1 MKYTLNKLDS
11 NVRTTNNF
19 KINDITLDLD
29 LPDTYSFHEF
39 KSNYPIESTV
49 IDKDITSRIGLTFNK
64 YLNIDINLDKYS
76 NNKDIIL
83 EYDFNG
89 NDNLI
94 VNFNINYLENSN
106 GNIIIRFKSI
116 DNNKHICFY
125 KENLINKENSS
136 GDITIIN
143 MLNDNSYMF
152 TSIENSVLDN
162 SNITHNIIDIGGSI
176 RISNILS
183 KTYNYSNNI
192 FNNIYIGLGE
202 STIDSYYY
210 LDNIGNNSFNNL
222 IVEGVLNDN
231 SNKNFRGIIDLESGA
246 SSSRGIEGENCIL
259 LSDTARSRSL
269 PVLLCGEENVEG
281 AHGVST
287 GKIDQDKLFYIMS
300 RGYSRKEA
308 EKLIVMSRFNN
319 ILNNISNEGI
329 RSELYEYIENLLTK

>member
-19 KINDITLDLD
+19 KINDITVDLD
-29 LPDTYSFHEF
+29 LPDTYSFHDF

-49 IDKDITSRIGLTFNK
+49 IDKEITSRIGLTFNK
-64 YLNIDINLDKYS
+64 YLNIDINIDNSKD
-76 NNKDIIL
+76 DIIL
-83 EYDFNG
+83 EYDFSG
-89 NDNLI
+89 NDNLV
-94 VNFNINYLENSN
+94 VNFNINYLDNSN
-106 GNIIIRFKSI
+106 GNIIIKFKSL

-136 GDITIIN
+136 GNITIIN

-152 TSIENSVLDN
+152 TSILNSVLDN
-162 SNITHNIIDIGGSI
+162 SNIMHNIIDIGGSI
-176 RISNILS
+176 RISNIFG
-183 KTYNYSNNI
+183 KTYKYANNI
-192 FNNIYIGLGE
+192 FNNIYIGLGN

-222 IVEGVLNDN
+222 VVEGVLNDN

-259 LSDTARSRSL
+259 LSDRCRSRSL

-300 RGYSRKEA
+300 RGYNRKEA

-319 ILNNISNEGI
+319 ILNNISNEEI

>member
-1 MKYTLNKLDS
+1 MKYILNKLDS

-19 KINDITLDLD
+19 KINDITVDLD
-29 LPDTYSFHEF
+29 LPDTYSFHDF

-49 IDKDITSRIGLTFNK
+49 IDKEITSRIGLTFNK
-64 YLNIDINLDKYS
+64 YLNIDINIDNSKD
-76 NNKDIIL
+76 DIIL
-83 EYDFNG
+83 EYDFGG
-89 NDNLI
+89 NDNLV
-94 VNFNINYLENSN
+94 VNFNINYLDNSN
-106 GNIIIRFKSI
+106 GSIIIKFKSL

-136 GDITIIN
+136 GNITIIN

-176 RISNILS
+176 RISNVFG
-183 KTYNYSNNI
+183 KTYKYANNI
-192 FNNIYIGLGE
+192 FNNIYIGLGN

-222 IVEGVLNDN
+222 VVEGVLNDN

-259 LSDTARSRSL
+259 LSDRCRSRSL

-300 RGYSRKEA
+300 RGYNRKEA

-319 ILNNISNEGI
+319 ILNNISNEEI

>member
-19 KINDITLDLD
+19 KINDITVDLD
-29 LPDTYSFHEF
+29 LPDTYSFHDF

-49 IDKDITSRIGLTFNK
+49 IDKEITSRIGLTFNK
-64 YLNIDINLDKYS
+64 YLNIDINIDNSKD
-76 NNKDIIL
+76 DIIL
-83 EYDFNG
+83 EYDFSG
-89 NDNLI
+89 NDNLV
-94 VNFNINYLENSN
+94 VNFNINYLDNSN
-106 GNIIIRFKSI
+106 GNIIIKFKSL

-136 GDITIIN
+136 GNITIIN
-143 MLNDNSYMF
+143 MLNNNSYMF
-152 TSIENSVLDN
+152 TSILNSVLDN

-176 RISNILS
+176 RISNIFG
-183 KTYNYSNNI
+183 KTYKYANNI
-192 FNNIYIGLGE
+192 FNNIYIGLGN

-222 IVEGVLNDN
+222 VVEGVLNGN

-259 LSDTARSRSL
+259 LSDRCRSRSL

-300 RGYSRKEA
+300 RGYNRKEA

-319 ILNNISNEGI
+319 ILNNISNEEI

>member
-19 KINDITLDLD
+19 KINDITVDLD
-29 LPDTYSFHEF
+29 LPDTYSFHDF

-49 IDKDITSRIGLTFNK
+49 IDKEITSRIGLTFNK
-64 YLNIDINLDKYS
+64 YLNIDINIDNSKD
-76 NNKDIIL
+76 DIIL
-83 EYDFNG
+83 EYDFSG
-89 NDNLI
+89 NDNLV
-94 VNFNINYLENSN
+94 VNFNINYLDNSN
-106 GNIIIRFKSI
+106 GNIIIKFKSL

-125 KENLINKENSS
+125 KENLINKENSN
-136 GDITIIN
+136 GNITIIN

-152 TSIENSVLDN
+152 TSILNSVLDN

-176 RISNILS
+176 RISNIFG
-183 KTYNYSNNI
+183 KTYKYANNI
-192 FNNIYIGLGE
+192 FNNIYIGLGN

-222 IVEGVLNDN
+222 VVEGVLNDN

-259 LSDTARSRSL
+259 LSDRCKSRSL

-300 RGYSRKEA
+300 RGYNRKEA

-319 ILNNISNEGI
+319 ILNNISNEEI

>member
-19 KINDITLDLD
+19 KINDITVDLD
-29 LPDTYSFHEF
+29 LPDTYSFHDF

-49 IDKDITSRIGLTFNK
+49 IDKEITSRIGLTFNK
-64 YLNIDINLDKYS
+64 YLNIDINIDNSKD
-76 NNKDIIL
+76 DIIL
-83 EYDFNG
+83 EYDFSG
-89 NDNLI
+89 NDNLV
-94 VNFNINYLENSN
+94 VNFNINYLDNSN
-106 GNIIIRFKSI
+106 GNIIIKFKSL

-125 KENLINKENSS
+125 KENLINKENSN
-136 GDITIIN
+136 GNITIIN

-152 TSIENSVLDN
+152 TSILNSVLDN

-176 RISNILS
+176 RISNIFG
-183 KTYNYSNNI
+183 KTYKYANNI
-192 FNNIYIGLGE
+192 FNNIYIGLGN

-222 IVEGVLNDN
+222 VVEGVLNDD

-259 LSDTARSRSL
+259 LSDRCRSRSL

-300 RGYSRKEA
+300 RGYNRKEA

-319 ILNNISNEGI
+319 ILNNISNEEI

>member
-19 KINDITLDLD
+19 KINDITVDLD
-29 LPDTYSFHEF
+29 LPDTYSFHDF

-49 IDKDITSRIGLTFNK
+49 IDKEITSRIGLTFNK
-64 YLNIDINLDKYS
+64 YLNIDINIDNSKD
-76 NNKDIIL
+76 DIIL
-83 EYDFNG
+83 EYDFSG
-89 NDNLI
+89 NDNLV
-94 VNFNINYLENSN
+94 VNFNINYLDNSN
-106 GNIIIRFKSI
+106 GNIIIKFKSL

-136 GDITIIN
+136 GNITIIN
-143 MLNDNSYMF
+143 MLNNNSYMF
-152 TSIENSVLDN
+152 TSILNSALDN

-176 RISNILS
+176 RISNIFG
-183 KTYNYSNNI
+183 KTYKYANNI
-192 FNNIYIGLGE
+192 FNNIYIGLGN

-222 IVEGVLNDN
+222 VVEGVLNDN

-259 LSDTARSRSL
+259 LSDRCRSRSL

-300 RGYSRKEA
+300 RGYNRKEA

-319 ILNNISNEGI
+319 ILNNISNEEI

>member
-19 KINDITLDLD
+19 KINDITVDLD
-29 LPDTYSFHEF
+29 LPDTYSFHDF

-49 IDKDITSRIGLTFNK
+49 IDKEITSRIGLTFNK
-64 YLNIDINLDKYS
+64 YLNIDINIDNSKD
-76 NNKDIIL
+76 DIIL
-83 EYDFNG
+83 EYDFSG
-89 NDNLI
+89 NDNLA
-94 VNFNINYLENSN
+94 VNFNINYLDNSN
-106 GNIIIRFKSI
+106 GNIIIKFKSL

-125 KENLINKENSS
+125 KENLINKENSN
-136 GDITIIN
+136 GNITIIN

-152 TSIENSVLDN
+152 TSILNSVLDN

-176 RISNILS
+176 RISNIFG
-183 KTYNYSNNI
+183 KTYKYANNI
-192 FNNIYIGLGE
+192 FNNIYIGLGN

-222 IVEGVLNDN
+222 VVEGVLNDN

-259 LSDTARSRSL
+259 LSDRCRSRSL

-300 RGYSRKEA
+300 RGYNKKEA

-319 ILNNISNEGI
+319 ILNNISNEEI

>member
-19 KINDITLDLD
+19 KINDITVDLD
-29 LPDTYSFHEF
+29 LPDTYSFHDF

-49 IDKDITSRIGLTFNK
+49 IDKEITSRIGLTFNK
-64 YLNIDINLDKYS
+64 YLNIDINIDSSKD
-76 NNKDIIL
+76 DIIL
-83 EYDFNG
+83 EYDFDG
-89 NDNLI
+89 NDNLV
-94 VNFNINYLENSN
+94 VNFNINYLDNSN
-106 GNIIIRFKSI
+106 GNIIIKFKSL

-125 KENLINKENSS
+125 KENLINNENSS
-136 GDITIIN
+136 GNITIIN

-176 RISNILS
+176 RISNVFG
-183 KTYNYSNNI
+183 KTYKYANNI
-192 FNNIYIGLGE
+192 FNNIYIGLGN

-222 IVEGVLNDN
+222 VVEGVLSDN

-259 LSDTARSRSL
+259 LSDRCRSRSL

-300 RGYSRKEA
+300 RGYNRKEA

-319 ILNNISNEGI
+319 ILNNISNEEI
-329 RSELYEYIENLLTK
+329 RSELYEYIEYLLTK

>member
-19 KINDITLDLD
+19 KINDITVDLD
-29 LPDTYSFHEF
+29 LPDTYSFHDF

-49 IDKDITSRIGLTFNK
+49 IDKEITSRIGLTFNK
-64 YLNIDINLDKYS
+64 YLNIDINIDNSKD
-76 NNKDIIL
+76 DIIL
-83 EYDFNG
+83 EYDFSG
-89 NDNLI
+89 NDNLV
-94 VNFNINYLENSN
+94 VNFNINYLDNSN
-106 GNIIIRFKSI
+106 GNIIIKFKSL

-136 GDITIIN
+136 GNITIIN

-152 TSIENSVLDN
+152 TSILNSVLDN
-162 SNITHNIIDIGGSI
+162 SNITHNIIDIGGGI
-176 RISNILS
+176 RISNIFG
-183 KTYNYSNNI
+183 KTYKYANNI
-192 FNNIYIGLGE
+192 FNNIYIGLGN

-222 IVEGVLNDN
+222 VVEGVLNDN

-246 SSSRGIEGENCIL
+246 SSSCGIEGENCIL
-259 LSDTARSRSL
+259 LSDRCRSRSL

-300 RGYSRKEA
+300 RGYNRKEA

-319 ILNNISNEGI
+319 ILNNINNEEI

>member
-11 NVRTTNNF
+11 NVHTTNNF
-19 KINDITLDLD
+19 KINDITVDLD
-29 LPDTYSFHEF
+29 LPDTYSFHDF

-49 IDKDITSRIGLTFNK
+49 IDKEITSRIGLTFNK
-64 YLNIDINLDKYS
+64 YLNIDINIDSSKD
-76 NNKDIIL
+76 DIIL
-83 EYDFNG
+83 EYDFDG
-89 NDNLI
+89 NDNLV
-94 VNFNINYLENSN
+94 VNFNINYLDNSN
-106 GNIIIRFKSI
+106 GNIIIKFKSLN
-116 DNNKHICFY
+116 NNKHICFY
-125 KENLINKENSS
+125 KENLINNENSS
-136 GDITIIN
+136 GNITIIN

-176 RISNILS
+176 RISNVFG
-183 KTYNYSNNI
+183 KTYKYANNI
-192 FNNIYIGLGE
+192 FNNIYIGLGN

-222 IVEGVLNDN
+222 VVEGVLSDN

-259 LSDTARSRSL
+259 LSDRCRSRSL

-300 RGYSRKEA
+300 RGYNRKEA

-319 ILNNISNEGI
+319 ILNNISNEEI
-329 RSELYEYIENLLTK
+329 RSELYEYIEYLLTK

>member
-19 KINDITLDLD
+19 KINDITVDLD
-29 LPDTYSFHEF
+29 LPDTYSFHDF

-49 IDKDITSRIGLTFNK
+49 IDKEITSRIGLTFNK
-64 YLNIDINLDKYS
+64 YLNIDINIDNSKD
-76 NNKDIIL
+76 DIIL
-83 EYDFNG
+83 EYDFSG
-89 NDNLI
+89 NDNLV
-94 VNFNINYLENSN
+94 VNFNINYLDNSN
-106 GNIIIRFKSI
+106 GNIIIKFKSL

-125 KENLINKENSS
+125 KENLINKENSN
-136 GDITIIN
+136 GNITIIN

-152 TSIENSVLDN
+152 TSILNSVLDN

-176 RISNILS
+176 RISNIFG
-183 KTYNYSNNI
+183 KTYKYANNI
-192 FNNIYIGLGE
+192 FNNIYIGLGN

-222 IVEGVLNDN
+222 VVEGVLNDN

-259 LSDTARSRSL
+259 LSDRCRSRSL

-300 RGYSRKEA
+300 RGYNRKEA

-319 ILNNISNEGI
+319 ILNNISNEEI